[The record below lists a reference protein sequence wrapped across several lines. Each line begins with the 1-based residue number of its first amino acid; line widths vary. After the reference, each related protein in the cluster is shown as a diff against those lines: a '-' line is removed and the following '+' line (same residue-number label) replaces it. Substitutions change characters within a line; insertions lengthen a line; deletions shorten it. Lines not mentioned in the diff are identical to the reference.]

1 MSILNRKKPNQ
12 THQQF
17 IVILPRSWKQH
28 SYCINIVTDI
38 FRHNINIFIF
48 NGNADR
54 MENNENFYIH
64 SYLIV
69 SSISRSELKAKR
81 KKTKLKTVTSTKYY
95 FRSLIND
102 PHHHLNKFALR
113 MFYFWML
120 SHFATT

>member
-1 MSILNRKKPNQ
+1 
-12 THQQF
+12 
-17 IVILPRSWKQH
+17 
-28 SYCINIVTDI
+28 
-38 FRHNINIFIF
+38 
-48 NGNADR
+48 

-81 KKTKLKTVTSTKYY
+81 KKKKTKLKKVTSTKYY

-102 PHHHLNKFALR
+102 PHLYPNKFALR